1 MTPSVAPTAAR
12 WRLAFAAL
20 AACVASCLAIV
31 TVEAAL
37 PPPPFA
43 VSTDISPDGEGT
55 RVTVRVEARPAL
67 TKPAAPEAFD
77 LYVVQLRGF
86 QEVLFFTGSGAWSP
100 TPVSVQGGVF
110 ESGFAPIAVEGT
122 VRGFGSMHVMVI
134 GARTA
139 TDPLVRSNWLFRP
152 ILRSVPVRARRAEDA
167 SPTEALQVTG
177 LLGAMSAVAV
187 ALVLRLSRRQESA
200 RRQTTPHAG

>member
-1 MTPSVAPTAAR
+1 MTPSAAPTAAR

-20 AACVASCLAIV
+20 AAYAATCLAIAP
-31 TVEAAL
+31 VEAAL
-37 PPPPFA
+37 PAPPFA
-43 VSTDISPDGEGT
+43 VSTDASPDGQGT

-67 TKPAAPEAFD
+67 TKPAPPEAFD

-100 TPVSVQGGVF
+100 TPVSVQGGVLA
-110 ESGFAPIAVEGT
+110 SGFAPIAVGGT

-152 ILRSVPVRARRAEDA
+152 ILRNVPVRASRADDPW
-167 SPTEALQVTG
+167 PTEVLQVLG
-177 LLGAMSAVAV
+177 LLGALSVIAVAI
-187 ALVLRLSRRQESA
+187 VLWFPRNRRQVSED
-200 RRQTTPHAG
+200 T

>member
-1 MTPSVAPTAAR
+1 M
-12 WRLAFAAL
+12 
-20 AACVASCLAIV
+20 
-31 TVEAAL
+31 
-37 PPPPFA
+37 
-43 VSTDISPDGEGT
+43 
-55 RVTVRVEARPAL
+55 RVEARPAL

-152 ILRSVPVRARRAEDA
+152 ILRVVPLRARQADDPQ
-167 SPTEALQVTG
+167 SSEALMISSINRNVPYGAG
-177 LLGAMSAVAV
+177 L
-187 ALVLRLSRRQESA
+187 
-200 RRQTTPHAG
+200 